1 MKEKD
6 AAAGNRVLNNW
17 TRYEVLFMEEK
28 KKCMCGCSDVRVV
41 TCSGASNVGQVA
53 NQAAIMLA
61 KEKVAGFFCLA
72 GVGGHI
78 PGMVRAAKEAG
89 LMVSI
94 DGCPV
99 QCAAKTL
106 QHAEIEPAI
115 QIIVT
120 ELGIEKSHE
129 IAFDK
134 NDCSRVVEKVKEEM
148 GCKPPEQTS
157 CLNRGDKVYDYT
169 E

>member
-1 MKEKD
+1 
-6 AAAGNRVLNNW
+6 
-17 TRYEVLFMEEK
+17 MEEK
-28 KKCMCGCSDVRVV
+28 KVCPCGCSDVRVV
-41 TCSGASNVGQVA
+41 TCSGASNVGQIA
-53 NQAAIMLA
+53 NQAAIKLA

-72 GVGGHI
+72 GVGAHI
-78 PGMVRAAKEAG
+78 NEMVKSAKEAD

-120 ELGIEKSHE
+120 ELGIEKSHD
-129 IAFDK
+129 IALDEK
-134 NDCSRVVEKVKEEM
+134 ICSKIVEKVKEE
-148 GCKPPEQTS
+148 
-157 CLNRGDKVYDYT
+157 LAA
-169 E
+169 

>member
-1 MKEKD
+1 MQ
-6 AAAGNRVLNNW
+6 
-17 TRYEVLFMEEK
+17 EK
-28 KKCMCGCSDVRVV
+28 KKCLCDSGLDVRVV
-41 TCSGASNVGQVA
+41 TCSGASNVGQIA
-53 NQAAIMLA
+53 NQAAIQLA
-61 KEKVAGFFCLA
+61 EEKVTGFFCLA

-78 PGMVRAAKEAG
+78 PGMVKAAKEAG
-89 LMVSI
+89 LMVAI

-134 NDCSRVVEKVKEEM
+134 KDCLLVIKKVKEEM
-148 GCKPPEQTS
+148 GYKPPEPTS
-157 CLNRGDKVYDYT
+157 CLNRGEKVYDYT